1 MKKGRALRR
10 VKSVLWKVLGVLV
23 VLGLWQGAIEV
34 FHIKKYVLPSPIQV
48 LRSLFDPALAAKN
61 DWWLHIG
68 TTASEILLS
77 FLVTLVAGVLLA
89 LLIAWSKPLNRLIM
103 PVIVLLN
110 SIPKIALAPLFLLWF
125 GYGLQTNVFV
135 AVLVAFF
142 PVVINTV
149 TGLIEIDDN
158 LLDLVNYLGAPK
170 AQVFTKIR
178 IPNALPHLFAGIKTS
193 ATMCV
198 TGSIVGEFIASK
210 SGLGRLL
217 RSAQANI
224 DMATMFACLLLL
236 SCLGL
241 LFFLHPRLFWVLGLS
256 AAAVLLILYGLLRIP
271 MIWEIWSAGA
281 AARLSGILWALLPLA
296 AGALL
301 LFFPAQAALI
311 LIRLCGLLMCILG
324 LWHAVSSLLSGS
336 GLL

>member
-1 MKKGRALRR
+1 MKKSKVFRR
-10 VKSVLWKVLGVLV
+10 VKSILGKIVGVLV
-23 VLGLWQGAIEV
+23 VLGIWQGAIEI
-34 FHIKKYVLPSPIQV
+34 FHIKKYVLPSPILV
-48 LRSLFDPALAAKN
+48 LKSLFDPAMAAKN
-61 DWWLHIG
+61 NWWLNIG
-68 TTASEILLS
+68 TTTSEILLS

-89 LLIAWSKPLNRLIM
+89 LLIAWSKPLNKLIM

-125 GYGLQTNVFV
+125 GYGLKTNVFV

-149 TGLIEIDDN
+149 TGLIEIDEN
-158 LLDLVNYLGAPK
+158 LLDLVGYLGATK
-170 AQVFTKIR
+170 AQIFAKIR

-236 SCLGL
+236 AAIGL
-241 LFFLHPRLFWVLGLS
+241 LFFRLISIGEHLCM
-256 AAAVLLILYGLLRIP
+256 P
-271 MIWEIWSAGA
+271 
-281 AARLSGILWALLPLA
+281 WANRMELEA
-296 AGALL
+296 
-301 LFFPAQAALI
+301 
-311 LIRLCGLLMCILG
+311 
-324 LWHAVSSLLSGS
+324 
-336 GLL
+336 

>member
-1 MKKGRALRR
+1 MKKKTMKKR
-10 VKSVLWKVLGVLV
+10 VIGFVKKLIGVAV
-23 VLGLWQGAIEV
+23 VLGIWEAVVKI
-34 FHIKKYVLPSPIQV
+34 FHIKKYILPSPV
-48 LRSLFDPALAAKN
+48 LVFQSLFDPAKAAKN

-68 TTASEILLS
+68 TTSGEILLS
-77 FLVTLVAGVLLA
+77 FFVTLLAGVLLA
-89 LLIAWSKPLNRLIM
+89 LLIAWSKPLNKMIM

-110 SIPKIALAPLFLLWF
+110 SIPKIALAPLILLWF

-158 LLDLVNYLGAPK
+158 LLDLVNYLGASK
-170 AQVFTKIR
+170 RQVFMKIR
-178 IPNALPHLFAGIKTS
+178 IPNALPHLFAGLKTS

-210 SGLGRLL
+210 NGLGRLL

-236 SCLGL
+236 SIIGLIFFKLISLAEHACMPWSDLG
-241 LFFLHPRLFWVLGLS
+241 G
-256 AAAVLLILYGLLRIP
+256 G
-271 MIWEIWSAGA
+271 EE
-281 AARLSGILWALLPLA
+281 
-296 AGALL
+296 
-301 LFFPAQAALI
+301 
-311 LIRLCGLLMCILG
+311 
-324 LWHAVSSLLSGS
+324 
-336 GLL
+336 